1 MSNERCGS
9 GYFFFNRTPTA
20 EALRSF
26 AEHVLVKADPVRS
39 DLALNFRNVELPG
52 AGQVAQFPF
61 ELVFS
66 FGVPIRLDRGARLC
80 PKIRVVIGTA
90 KSQRHK
96 VINLEVGVRTGWK
109 AVLAEY
115 RVIAR
120 A

>member
-66 FGVPIRLDRGARLC
+66 FGVPIRLDRGAMVRSGQVAIERQVLFDHRC
-80 PKIRVVIGTA
+80 A
-90 KSQRHK
+90 KRNRSDRNAFATSFPMKQT
-96 VINLEVGVRTGWK
+96 NC
-109 AVLAEY
+109 
-115 RVIAR
+115 
-120 A
+120 